1 MREFMCCGD
10 GWGIKSFST
19 TLTVGVSGGGG
30 PVFENNLMMT
40 RSPFTNDFSFV
51 FICCAVFL
59 CTHMSTRCPNRFY
72 LPKGLA
78 ITIFRAITCFLVLL
92 CTVT

>member
-1 MREFMCCGD
+1 MG
-10 GWGIKSFST
+10 
-19 TLTVGVSGGGG
+19 L
-30 PVFENNLMMT
+30 VFENSLMMSC
-40 RSPFTNDFSFV
+40 SPFTNYFLFV

-59 CTHMSTRCPNRFY
+59 RTHMSTRCPNKFY
-72 LPKGLA
+72 LPKGLV